1 VRNDDAALC
10 EPIAE
15 GTAPSKPPPSRSTRS
30 DASGVADETGA
41 TAAEEAGEDV
51 PGQLSLL

>member
-1 VRNDDAALC
+1 LC

-15 GTAPSKPPPSRSTRS
+15 ATAPSKPPPSRSTRS

-41 TAAEEAGEDV
+41 AEEAGEDV